1 MFIGYILYSLGLAPV
16 IVGLTQIIDP
26 IIVFFMNIF
35 GITY

>member
-1 MFIGYILYSLGLAPV
+1 MIIGYILYSLGLAHIV
-16 IVGLTQIIDP
+16 VGLTHILDP